1 MSKFLLTEHE
11 QNKVC
16 HSVAGIEESGGNSS
30 ALSSALRLLKPN
42 ATVTQL
48 LPPLWYRALGND
60 GDMTWRNL
68 GSWLAVRRRS
78 ALLNW
83 ITSLKE
89 TWMSIVDLE
98 QYGDLERWPP
108 RSQESAYNFWLPLN
122 LTTNSLLLIREALPI
137 TQLINTYFVCYTYYI
152 YCILTIK

>member
-11 QNKVC
+11 QNKVRQ
-16 HSVAGIEESGGNSS
+16 SVAGIEESGINS
-30 ALSSALRLLKPN
+30 ALSSVLRLLKPEG
-42 ATVTQL
+42 AVTQL
-48 LPPLWYRALGND
+48 LLPLWYSVLGND
-60 GDMTWRNL
+60 GDMTWGNL
-68 GSWLAVRRRS
+68 GSWLAMRRRS

-89 TWMSIVDLE
+89 TWMSIADLD
-98 QYGDLERWPP
+98 QHGDLERWTL

-137 TQLINTYFVCYTYYI
+137 TQTVD
-152 YCILTIK
+152 